1 MFIFLLFQVRK
12 ACVVKPINHGAK
24 ILSLGRP
31 NDNQRWFWDPL
42 RESGLHDLVYLGYA
56 TVPHA
61 LLMTLCERWHPE
73 TNTFHIPLG
82 EMTVTLDDVA
92 SLMHIQIEGRML
104 SHGRR
109 C

>member
-12 ACVVKPINHGAK
+12 MRVVKAINHGNK
-24 ILSLGRP
+24 ILSLGLP
-31 NDNQRWFWDPL
+31 NEHQRWFWDPL

-73 TNTFHIPLG
+73 TITFHMP
-82 EMTVTLDDVA
+82 
-92 SLMHIQIEGRML
+92 
-104 SHGRR
+104 
-109 C
+109 